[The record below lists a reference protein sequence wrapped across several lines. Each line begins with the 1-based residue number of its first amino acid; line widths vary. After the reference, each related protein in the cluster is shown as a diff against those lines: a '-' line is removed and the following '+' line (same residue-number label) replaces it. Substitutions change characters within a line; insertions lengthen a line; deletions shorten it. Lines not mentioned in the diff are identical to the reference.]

1 LKVVIVTTGRDY
13 IQAHNFVKQVKNA
26 SAANGYSCPRILALS
41 LASQSPDVAVAF
53 EKLGA
58 HYLLRAYSEQIVD
71 VVKKIQWQCRT
82 KNSLPTIAIRRL
94 AGHVAH
100 ISVKYGCG
108 EAQIEVGPKLRELI
122 EYLVLHSRTEHT
134 TEMIADAL
142 GVCRQ
147 SVKEYLLRL
156 RRAFN
161 RACEGTSIGA
171 RGEQVFWTRKISG
184 GYVHGTTANVEI
196 EDVEEFSHV

>member
-1 LKVVIVTTGRDY
+1 LT
-13 IQAHNFVKQVKNA
+13 
-26 SAANGYSCPRILALS
+26 
-41 LASQSPDVAVAF
+41 
-53 EKLGA
+53 
-58 HYLLRAYSEQIVD
+58 
-71 VVKKIQWQCRT
+71 
-82 KNSLPTIAIRRL
+82 
-94 AGHVAH
+94 
-100 ISVKYGCG
+100 
-108 EAQIEVGPKLRELI
+108 

-161 RACEGTSIGA
+161 RACEGSSIGA
-171 RGEQVFWTRKISG
+171 RGEQIFWTRKISG

-196 EDVEEFSHV
+196 EDVDEFHDT